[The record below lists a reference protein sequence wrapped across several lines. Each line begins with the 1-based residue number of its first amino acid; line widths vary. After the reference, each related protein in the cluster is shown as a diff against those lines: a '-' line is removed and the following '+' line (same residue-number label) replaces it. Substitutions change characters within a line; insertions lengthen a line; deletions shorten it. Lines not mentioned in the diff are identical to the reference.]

1 MHAENVK
8 AELRKQFGSV
18 RAFEQQKGL
27 AADSVRNVLKG
38 KTSRR
43 TAAAIADALGE
54 PISTIFPARVEL
66 GPDHK
71 SRNRDLHRLK
81 SGPR

>member
-18 RAFEQQKGL
+18 RAFEAQTGL
-27 AADSVRNVLKG
+27 AADSVRDVLRG

-43 TAAAIADALGE
+43 TAVAIADALGK
-54 PISTIFPARVEL
+54 PVSNLFPDQFQRA
-66 GPDHK
+66 PDDK
-71 SRNRDLHRLK
+71 SRKRDLHRIK
-81 SGPR
+81 SGAR